1 MSQQSYL
8 LTGLSDAQCGQN
20 FYDEAK
26 GGQNVNGLF
35 NFQFVI
41 KSYDLME
48 ISEKLCIWISFTSV
62 KGNLETIQAMVL
74 FEKFKCNF
82 IKGLAP
88 VHCVVYR
95 LALLYKTQHTD
106 GGERTVF
113 LCVKQSINN
122 VVSKKLNGFCASA
135 HLASK
140 LSVSLRYGELC

>member
-1 MSQQSYL
+1 MNIEY
-8 LTGLSDAQCGQN
+8 
-20 FYDEAK
+20 EA
-26 GGQNVNGLF
+26 
-35 NFQFVI
+35 
-41 KSYDLME
+41 M
-48 ISEKLCIWISFTSV
+48 
-62 KGNLETIQAMVL
+62 GNLDLTVL

-122 VVSKKLNGFCASA
+122 VVSKKLNGFSASA
-135 HLASK
+135 QLAGK
-140 LSVSLRYGELC
+140 LSVSLRYESSANVFFILAKTKKEICIL

>member
-1 MSQQSYL
+1 
-8 LTGLSDAQCGQN
+8 
-20 FYDEAK
+20 
-26 GGQNVNGLF
+26 
-35 NFQFVI
+35 
-41 KSYDLME
+41 ME

-122 VVSKKLNGFCASA
+122 VVSKKLNGFSASA
-135 HLASK
+135 QLAK
-140 LSVSLRYGELC
+140 QALRLAQIREALLMSSSS